1 MEKFDCIF
9 KYIMVRLQHTK
20 EESMKRLMLIA
31 TGLLLAAALIA
42 LPASEA
48 APKTLSYSATDAS
61 GRTITL
67 DGKPEKVLVAAK
79 AALMPALALFLFP
92 EAQEMEISLSKTD
105 QGLGDF
111 FPLVWPHINPG
122 GRLDQNAS
130 VEELITKQGDLILL
144 KATHYESM
152 GKKLDQVGVKNFTLS
167 LETWDE
173 WQAELIQLGKLL
185 GSEERARHVL
195 DLYEKRIATLK
206 QRVAHLSDDQKPDV
220 LLLQGARSDNAYS
233 FKIAPDSWLQTWV
246 VELVGGNP
254 VWKGSNKAASG
265 WSVVTFEQIAAWDP
279 DLIVTISYNTP
290 ASIYQDAIL
299 DSPVWKELAAVRT
312 GKIYASPSDLMNYIQ
327 PVASWI
333 LGAQWLAKTIHS
345 ELFSDLDM
353 DAEVRSFYT
362 DFYGITDMTLL
373 DEFVSRFEKSVAN
386 NR

>member
-1 MEKFDCIF
+1 
-9 KYIMVRLQHTK
+9 
-20 EESMKRLMLIA
+20 MKRLLLIA
-31 TGLLLAAALIA
+31 TGLLLTAALIA

-48 APKTLSYSATDAS
+48 TPKTLSYSATDAS
-61 GRTITL
+61 GRTVTL

-130 VEELITKQGDLILL
+130 VEELITKQSDLILL

-195 DLYEKRIATLK
+195 DVYEKRIAALK

-312 GKIYASPSDLMNYIQ
+312 GKVYASPSDLMNYIQ

-333 LGAQWLAKTIHS
+333 LGAQWLAKTIHP

-353 DAEVRSFYT
+353 DAEIRSFYT
-362 DFYGITDMTLL
+362 DFYGITDTTLL
-373 DEFVSRFEKSVAN
+373 DEFVSRFEKSVVN

>member
-1 MEKFDCIF
+1 
-9 KYIMVRLQHTK
+9 
-20 EESMKRLMLIA
+20 MKRPLLILI
-31 TGLLLAAALIA
+31 TLFMAAALVA
-42 LPASEA
+42 SPASET

-61 GRTITL
+61 GRTVTL
-67 DGKPEKVLVAAK
+67 DGRPQKVLVAAK

-130 VEELITKQGDLILL
+130 VEELVTKQSDLILL
-144 KATHYESM
+144 KATHFESM
-152 GKKLDQVGVKNFTLS
+152 GRKLDQVGVRNFTMS
-167 LETWDE
+167 LETWNE
-173 WQAELIQLGKLL
+173 WQNELIQLGKLL
-185 GSEERARHVL
+185 GSEDRAHHIIG
-195 DLYEKRIATLK
+195 LYEKRIGELQK
-206 QRVAHLSDDQKPDV
+206 RVAHLSDDQKPDV

-254 VWKGSNKAASG
+254 VWKGSNKASSG
-265 WSVVTFEQIAAWDP
+265 WSVVTFEQIASWDP

-290 ASIYQDAIL
+290 SSIYRDAIL
-299 DSPVWKELAAVRT
+299 DSPVWKELDAVRN
-312 GKIYASPSDLMNYIQ
+312 GKVYASPSDLMNYIQ

-333 LGAQWLAKTIHS
+333 LGAQWLAKTIHP

-353 DAEVRSFYT
+353 DREIRSFYA
-362 DFYGITDMTLL
+362 DFYGIDASSLL
-373 DEFVSRFEKSVAN
+373 DEFVSRFEKSVAG

>member
-1 MEKFDCIF
+1 
-9 KYIMVRLQHTK
+9 
-20 EESMKRLMLIA
+20 MKRLMLIA

-353 DAEVRSFYT
+353 DAEIRSFYT